1 MRTVVSPEN
10 SFWLRHRKYMDQ
22 IKFPLKWL
30 FLAHVLI
37 ITLSN
42 YAVQIPITIFGIN
55 STLGTFTY
63 PFIFL
68 TTDLTVRIFG
78 QYRARMIVFFALLP
92 GLVLSYL
99 IGTVF
104 EHGQFQG
111 LGALTIFS
119 IFVFRISAASLAAYV
134 IGQLSDILVFQKLRN
149 LRIWWPAPAA
159 SSVFGNLIDT
169 YTFFAVA
176 FFETTDVFLAEH
188 WVEIAFVDYLVKMSA
203 SVIIF
208 VPIYGVVLSFI
219 SRIISRNN
227 LVQGA

>member
-1 MRTVVSPEN
+1 
-10 SFWLRHRKYMDQ
+10 MDK

-37 ITLSN
+37 ITISN

-78 QYRARMIVFFALLP
+78 QSHARKIVFFALLP
-92 GLVLSYL
+92 GLLLSYL

-111 LGALTIFS
+111 IGALTIFS

-134 IGQLSDILVFQKLRN
+134 IGQLSDILVFQKLRKMKT
-149 LRIWWPAPAA
+149 WWPAPAA
-159 SSVFGNLIDT
+159 SSVLGNLLDT

-176 FFETTDVFLAEH
+176 FFETNDAFLAEH
-188 WVEIAFVDYLVKMSA
+188 WIEIAFVDYLVKMSA

-208 VPIYGVVLSFI
+208 VPIYGMVLSFI
-219 SRIISRNN
+219 SRLVARNGSLEN
-227 LVQGA
+227 M